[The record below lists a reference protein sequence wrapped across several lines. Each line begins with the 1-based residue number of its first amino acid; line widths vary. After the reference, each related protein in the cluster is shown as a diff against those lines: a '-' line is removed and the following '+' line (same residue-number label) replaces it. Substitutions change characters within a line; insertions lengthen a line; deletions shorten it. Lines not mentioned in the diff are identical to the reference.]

1 MMPDRSKAARELLNF
16 YAEAGVDAAIGEQ
29 ANDFLSAPEPPPV
42 VAPVAL
48 IVIRVFRYQI
58 ADPSPG
64 PTNGVRSLTLFTVAI
79 LSVLLNYIA
88 VHCIHKCALIT
99 EPYTN
104 DTMSDLSRARLSST
118 DGVAAGRRPGQRR
131 RTRAA
136 ILAAAVTL
144 LAAGGTPSMAE
155 VAEAADV
162 SRRTMYQY
170 FPTLDQLL
178 TEAALEAVRSAVGQ
192 AVEPTEHPEDV
203 EARLD
208 ALVRATQRSTITN
221 ESLMRTMIRLTVE
234 RPPDTESE
242 SLPRRGYSRIEW
254 IEVALQPLRKRLNKP
269 RYERLVSALALC
281 IGIEALL
288 VLRDIR
294 GLSASQ
300 AEDVSV
306 WAAQSL
312 LQAALE
318 EMS

>member
-1 MMPDRSKAARELLNF
+1 
-16 YAEAGVDAAIGEQ
+16 
-29 ANDFLSAPEPPPV
+29 
-42 VAPVAL
+42 
-48 IVIRVFRYQI
+48 
-58 ADPSPG
+58 
-64 PTNGVRSLTLFTVAI
+64 
-79 LSVLLNYIA
+79 
-88 VHCIHKCALIT
+88 
-99 EPYTN
+99 
-104 DTMSDLSRARLSST
+104 MSDLSRARLSST